1 MTRRSSLAMA
11 LGIFLA
17 CGLPPVSA
25 QTRELLSSMSG
36 FWSGPGRIEFDASQ
50 SEALRCKAYY
60 ATKEHSGHLSM
71 AIHCASP
78 SYKIELRAQ
87 LTAQGNKL
95 AGSWEERSFSASG
108 TATGHIEDKT
118 VSLVVDGGGFSAT
131 MLVVH
136 DSAKQSVSIT
146 TQGIGFKKVDVSLN
160 REPQGKPDAHRR

>member
-1 MTRRSSLAMA
+1 MRRHISLAMA
-11 LGIFLA
+11 LGFFLA
-17 CGLPPVSA
+17 YGLPPVGA

-36 FWSGPGRIEFDASQ
+36 FWSGPGRIEFDAAQ

-60 ATKEHSGHLSM
+60 TTKEKGDYLSM
-71 AIHCASP
+71 AIHCASV

-95 AGSWEERSFSASG
+95 SGSWEERSFNASG
-108 TATGHIEDKT
+108 TATGHIDDKT

-136 DSAKQSVSIT
+136 DSAQQGVSIT

-160 REPQGKPDAHRR
+160 REPQGKHDGQRR